1 MFSPSILIFSSS
13 LPVAKNKVACKPLAK
28 VPLRLS
34 VLLHGLRVP
43 KAPRMLLKVGLKRQL
58 VPVS

>member
-1 MFSPSILIFSSS
+1 M
-13 LPVAKNKVACKPLAK
+13 VAKNKVARKPLAK

-58 VPVS
+58 LPLS